1 MMQEYLA
8 SDHLKGII
16 KFGYVDLLLDTGIPA
31 LYGISGFGVVIF
43 LDRHKPLPYGKPWM
57 V

>member
-1 MMQEYLA
+1 MQEYLA

-16 KFGYVDLLLDTGIPA
+16 KFGYVDVLLDTGIPE
-31 LYGISGFGVVIF
+31 LYGISGLVVIF
-43 LDRHKPLPYGKPWM
+43 LDSHKPLPYGRPWM

>member
-1 MMQEYLA
+1 MMEEYLA

-16 KFGYVDLLLDTGIPA
+16 KFGYVDVLLDTGIPA

-43 LDRHKPLPYGKPWM
+43 LDRHKPLPYGIPWM